1 VLRGQ
6 LLQAMENE
14 YRTQADLNNDTP
26 PTSGKLFIQPVDI
39 EAIRQR
45 VEERVDDIFH
55 SVDSNNDGK
64 ISKAEFIW
72 AMTGSGDLLPNRE
85 KPQRHKSISV
95 TTTSGKLVD
104 PHLMQQIQGGANNPK
119 TAMAPM
125 KKAVSSA
132 DFNSSSSLSGKSK
145 KGPAPPAISEPV
157 SPANFRGIIAR
168 NMAPSMHLE
177 TVSCFCCF
185 LNSFPVILFF
195 PFLFSYEQTVLEC
208 N

>member
-1 VLRGQ
+1 
-6 LLQAMENE
+6 MENE

-39 EAIRQR
+39 EAIRHR
-45 VEERVDDIFH
+45 VEERVDDIFN

-85 KPQRHKSISV
+85 KLQRHKSISV
-95 TTTSGKLVD
+95 TTTGGKLTD
-104 PHLMQQIQGGANNPK
+104 PHLIQQLQGGANTK
-119 TAMAPM
+119 AAIAPM
-125 KKAVSSA
+125 KKAVSSM

-145 KGPAPPAISEPV
+145 KPAPPTINEPV

-168 NMAPSMHLE
+168 NMAPSMQLE
-177 TVSCFCCF
+177 TVSCCF
-185 LNSFPVILFF
+185 VAILFNF
-195 PFLFSYEQTVLEC
+195 I
-208 N
+208 